1 MARAITDVSP
11 VYDLADS
18 LQELRV
24 QVGAAR
30 IDLTALPNLRGLSC
44 TWAQV
49 ADTIGEVTGLDDLFL
64 GGYDERDLAP
74 LAHLTALRSLR
85 MKDRPA
91 LRSLDGVESLPWL
104 AHLGI
109 YLAPLEDT
117 TALAQIGS
125 PVLTELILASCR
137 RIVSL
142 SAMSR
147 LIGLRR
153 LEVSEG
159 GTIESL
165 KPIADL
171 RLVERLYLYGST
183 KIADGDLT
191 PLLGM
196 PRMHDL
202 RIVNR
207 RHYVPSAQEVEARL
221 GLTR

>member
-1 MARAITDVSP
+1 
-11 VYDLADS
+11 
-18 LQELRV
+18 
-24 QVGAAR
+24 
-30 IDLTALPNLRGLSC
+30 
-44 TWAQV
+44 
-49 ADTIGEVTGLDDLFL
+49 
-64 GGYDERDLAP
+64 
-74 LAHLTALRSLR
+74 
-85 MKDRPA
+85 
-91 LRSLDGVESLPWL
+91 L